1 MRHHKKIFLSI
12 TIAVFLVSLPGA
24 EVLKWRAF
32 AGQKYDERVTVRES
46 VTDLDSVT
54 EKPAQTKDVSPLQE
68 VAAKNRATIPYLH
81 GIPSFPRGAV
91 VPGDTWKNPASIS
104 LNLSAFGIAQ
114 PVTVDFEVEY
124 TLVEIKEIDSR
135 SYYRIRAK
143 WYPLWI
149 PDAKSAKVSG
159 IERIAGSSSMNL
171 LWDNKAGSPKQSTV
185 IEETQYRF
193 NEKSSLLYTRNT
205 KEDFTTVTDIV
216 RDKMIKDLNRQIA
229 SQKVSNVEVK
239 QTEEGVV
246 LSIDNI
252 QFEAESSALSDA
264 EKAKLTGIGKL
275 LTAVATRKLS
285 VVGHAAKT
293 AGSDEKD
300 LLRLSGERA
309 QAVADFLV
317 QSGFRGADTIVASG
331 MGGTKPLAGNDT
343 PEGRG
348 KNRRVEIVIMDEEA
362 E

>member
-1 MRHHKKIFLSI
+1 MQHRKKIILSI
-12 TIAVFLVSLPGA
+12 TIAAFLLSMPGA
-24 EVLKWRAF
+24 EVLKWRAY
-32 AGQKYDERVTVRES
+32 AGQKYEERVTVKES

-54 EKPAQTKDVSPLQE
+54 EKPARTKDVSPLQE

-91 VPGDTWKNPASIS
+91 AVGDTWKNPASLS
-104 LNLSAFGIAQ
+104 LDLSAFGIDQ
-114 PVTVDFEVEY
+114 PVTIDFEVQY
-124 TLVEIKEIDSR
+124 ALVEIKEIDSR

-143 WYPLWI
+143 WFPLWI

-159 IERIAGSSSMNL
+159 IERIAGSSSMEL
-171 LWDNKAGSPKQSTV
+171 LWDNKAGSPKQSTLT
-185 IEETQYRF
+185 EETQYRF
-193 NEKSSLLYTRNT
+193 AEKSSLLHTRNT
-205 KEDFTTVTDIV
+205 TEDFKTVTDIV

-246 LSIDNI
+246 LSIENI

-275 LTAVATRKLS
+275 LSAVANRKLS
-285 VVGHAAKT
+285 VVGHAAAT

-309 QAVADFLV
+309 QSVADFLV
-317 QSGFRGADTIVASG
+317 QSGFRSANSIVASG
-331 MGGTKPLAGNDT
+331 MGGTKPLADNDT